1 MSVRSRLL
9 AAIMIGA
16 LAATPAPLFAQTPKP
31 STTTPA
37 PAPSPA
43 PAGKPAADKPAEL
56 IDINTATKEQLM
68 TLKGIGEARS
78 DAIIKGRPYRAKND
92 LVTKKIVP
100 QSVYNDIKD
109 SIIAH
114 QAAAPAAK
122 PTTTTTAPAAK
133 PAATAPAPKPATTT
147 PAPAPATTK

>member
-37 PAPSPA
+37 PAGKPA
-43 PAGKPAADKPAEL
+43 ADKPAADKPAEL

-100 QSVYNDIKD
+100 QAVYNDIKD

-114 QAAAPAAK
+114 QAAAPGAK

-133 PAATAPAPKPATTT
+133 PAATAPAPKPATTA